1 MDNSSEKVQTTRGEF
16 GINFELE
23 RLSNDQDKY
32 RLRNNGVPVSYATFL
47 ENLAQSDE
55 FRQIFI
61 ETLNGSRFETFR
73 IETPPG
79 MVIPETLVL
88 KLNKKKLEISKF
100 EPKKVSDALKDNAF
114 EFILIDSPHLKGIK
128 PDYYSFAEHF
138 ERAKGSSAHDF

>member
-1 MDNSSEKVQTTRGEF
+1 M

-23 RLSNDQDKY
+23 QLSNDQDKY

-47 ENLAQSDE
+47 ESLAQSDE

-73 IETPPG
+73 IETPP
-79 MVIPETLVL
+79 
-88 KLNKKKLEISKF
+88 
-100 EPKKVSDALKDNAF
+100 VSDTLKENAF
-114 EFILIDSPHLKGIK
+114 EFILIDSPHLKAIK

-138 ERAKGSSAHDF
+138 ERAKGQSFAKFLNLGGTSTLIAPVPLESEPKYRYSSI